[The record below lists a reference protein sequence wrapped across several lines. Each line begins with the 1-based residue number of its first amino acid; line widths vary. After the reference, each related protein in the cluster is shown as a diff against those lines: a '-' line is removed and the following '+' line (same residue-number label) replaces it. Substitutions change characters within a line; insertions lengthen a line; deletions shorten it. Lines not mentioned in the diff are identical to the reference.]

1 MPKSVRQS
9 VLSAGAAREQHV
21 AGLDVA
27 VNQTVPVRFL
37 ERAGDLTR
45 DRRGASRFEPFLLI
59 EQSAQIDAVDV
70 AHGQVQQPGLLAG
83 VEDLNYVGVIQ
94 SGGQAAL
101 PFEPRS
107 VGGFSATSG
116 AITFRATVRFS
127 TRSLARY
134 TSPIPPRPTSASI
147 R

>member
-1 MPKSVRQS
+1 VCLLRRHVVDRAECHAGPGQRFLTGPPGDAEVGQES
-9 VLSAGAAREQHV
+9 VLFAGAAREQHV

-27 VNQTVPVRFL
+27 VNQTVPVRCL

-59 EQSAQIDAVDV
+59 EQSTQIEAIHV

-94 SGGQAAL
+94 S
-101 PFEPRS
+101 S
-107 VGGFSATSG
+107 S
-116 AITFRATVRFS
+116 
-127 TRSLARY
+127 
-134 TSPIPPRPTSASI
+134 
-147 R
+147 